1 MEDEKNDS
9 VSHSGEGI
17 NNIEVSEWENM
28 PEMQPVVRLDD
39 IKVVGPD
46 VKVIITIKIGS
57 FRIHDITI
65 HQYTFVIRT

>member
-46 VKVIITIKIGS
+46 VKVIITIKTGS
-57 FRIHDITI
+57 FRIHDII
-65 HQYTFVIRT
+65 AYINILL